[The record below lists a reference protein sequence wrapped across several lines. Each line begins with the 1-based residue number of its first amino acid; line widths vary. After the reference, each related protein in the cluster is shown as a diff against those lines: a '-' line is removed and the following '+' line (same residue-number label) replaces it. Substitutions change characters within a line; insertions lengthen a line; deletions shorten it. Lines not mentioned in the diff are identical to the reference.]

1 MVVSPSWR
9 DRPAWRLIGPRLS
22 RHEDCHDRPNV
33 LRPAP
38 ASLLPLPLTYYCL
51 GYMRKICS
59 ISIRKIENNKSY
71 FSKKNRFSGPVH
83 RPAGHEN
90 PFTRTGLS
98 SSPLFLKS
106 WYFQWQLAAWSTLQ
120 THFLRWIGCYSEH
133 YDYLVWG
140 NFSIAI
146 KKSRYFYKSFLQ

>member
-1 MVVSPSWR
+1 MKLSSTFSGIFYMFNFSKDYFQFNLVQIYFNTIACLVVSPSWR

-106 WYFQWQLAAWSTLQ
+106 WYFQWQLAA
-120 THFLRWIGCYSEH
+120 
-133 YDYLVWG
+133 
-140 NFSIAI
+140 
-146 KKSRYFYKSFLQ
+146 